1 MFIVIDG
8 IDGCGKSTQVKLL
21 EERIKKLGKKVAT
34 SKWKDSA
41 YVDRLFIGDLL
52 KRFQDGTVRIPPEA
66 RTFLLAADISNR
78 LESSIKPALTN
89 GMVVIGD
96 RYIYKVIAQG
106 IARGLSKKW
115 LDNLFSFAIEPDMK
129 IFLDI
134 DPEEAAKRI
143 TAYREISFY
152 EAGMDVLD
160 GDDRVYNFIK
170 FQREVREN
178 LLLLANQC
186 NGIIIDAS
194 RTAQEQHHQICTIF
208 QKKMG
213 LKSNI

>member
-8 IDGCGKSTQVKLL
+8 IDGCGKTTQVKLL

-160 GDDRVYNFIK
+160 GDDRVCNFIN
-170 FQREVREN
+170 FQRQVREN

-194 RTAQEQHHQICTIF
+194 RAPQEQHQQISTIVE
-208 QKKMG
+208 KKMG
-213 LKSNI
+213 LESNI